1 MRTYVPRG
9 REAEA
14 LKVGKDWFVIDAEGV
29 VLGRLATRVASLL
42 IGKDKPTYTPHLDC
56 GDHVVVVNAE
66 KIKLTG
72 NKIDQKL
79 YRRHSGC
86 GKNRSAGCCSA
97 GRKKYCGKRCL
108 ECCRRTSSVREEQRS
123 CVFMP
128 EVKASPAT
136 PDKSLSHSRYS
147 LAIDIL
153 KFSVL
158 RRNPSG
164 P

>member
-1 MRTYVPRG
+1 M
-9 REAEA
+9 
-14 LKVGKDWFVIDAEGV
+14 
-29 VLGRLATRVASLL
+29 

-72 NKIDQKL
+72 NKIDQKI
-79 YRRHSGC
+79 YRHHSGWP
-86 GKNRSAGCCSA
+86 GGLKEEPIRGCCNA
-97 GRKKYCGKRCL
+97 GRKKYCAKRCL

-136 PDKSLSHSRYS
+136 PDKSLSHSRCN
-147 LAIDIL
+147 LVDGNRG
-153 KFSVL
+153 KKTVP
-158 RRNPSG
+158 RRNPLG
-164 P
+164 